1 MNAQLTSIANAS
13 ARLRIGFASVYSWR
27 PHVEQLYFLA
37 TLAERAGHETFFL
50 TCDADL
56 PTCYTRE
63 IRERPGWRECLECRA
78 GGLRSYPLRNV
89 TALHSYAGS
98 SGEGPEVPKEWAFS
112 SASTLGRFESNS
124 DYAGSEFAATA
135 ARLYPVVRASY
146 AAARGWILRNRL
158 DAVCVFNGR
167 MDATRA
173 IFEAAK
179 SSGVRCLS
187 VERTLFG
194 DGLMLL
200 PEENCLGLRSVHLL
214 VSQWRQQPL
223 NEFQAMRAVR
233 HLAQRFLRTN
243 IKEWRAY
250 NTNAQTVPWPVADA
264 NRRILLVPSSRNEV
278 WSHPDWTPEWPDPLD
293 GYDAVIAALGL
304 EPRDLLLRCHPN
316 WGENIGKRGG
326 RLSEEHYRQWAR
338 KRGIACIESN
348 ATVSTLGLIEQSDA
362 IVVINGSAAL
372 EAGILGK
379 QVIATAPSAYQEA
392 GFRDSACTSAEVAK
406 LRLDADLNAT
416 ERAQRSRSIARQTL
430 RFVHTMVYRV
440 AQYTDYVKCETT
452 TRYRYDLDAPPARFI
467 DLLRSGQLAADDA
480 SFAADVAGE
489 DDVLRLVRERNWTA
503 LCAAPKAP
511 EHLVRLRRRLFLR
524 PIDLISRWK
533 PVGNR

>member
-1 MNAQLTSIANAS
+1 
-13 ARLRIGFASVYSWR
+13 
-27 PHVEQLYFLA
+27 
-37 TLAERAGHETFFL
+37 
-50 TCDADL
+50 
-56 PTCYTRE
+56 
-63 IRERPGWRECLECRA
+63 
-78 GGLRSYPLRNV
+78 
-89 TALHSYAGS
+89 
-98 SGEGPEVPKEWAFS
+98 
-112 SASTLGRFESNS
+112 
-124 DYAGSEFAATA
+124 
-135 ARLYPVVRASY
+135 
-146 AAARGWILRNRL
+146 
-158 DAVCVFNGR
+158 

-179 SSGVRCLS
+179 SVGVRCLS

-194 DGLMLL
+194 DGLQLL
-200 PEENCLGLRSVHLL
+200 PEENCLGLQSVHML
-214 VSQWRQQPL
+214 VSQWRQHPL
-223 NEFQAMRAVR
+223 TEFQALRAAR

-243 IKEWRAY
+243 TKEWRAY
-250 NTNAQTVPWPVADA
+250 NTNAQTIAWPVAEA

-278 WSHPDWTPEWPDPLD
+278 WSHPDWTPEWRDPLD

-392 GFRDSACTSAEVAK
+392 GFRDSACTSADVAK
-406 LRLDADLNAT
+406 LRLDVDLSPT
-416 ERAQRSRSIARQTL
+416 ERAHRSRSIARQTL
-430 RFVHTMVYRV
+430 RFVHTLVYRV
-440 AQYTDYVKCETT
+440 AQYTDHVKCETT

-480 SFAADVAGE
+480 SFAADHAAE
-489 DDVLRLVRERNWTA
+489 DDVLQLVRERNWTA
-503 LCAAPKAP
+503 LCTAPAAP
-511 EHLVRLRRRLFLR
+511 EHLVRLRRRLLLR
-524 PIDLISRWK
+524 PVDLISRWK